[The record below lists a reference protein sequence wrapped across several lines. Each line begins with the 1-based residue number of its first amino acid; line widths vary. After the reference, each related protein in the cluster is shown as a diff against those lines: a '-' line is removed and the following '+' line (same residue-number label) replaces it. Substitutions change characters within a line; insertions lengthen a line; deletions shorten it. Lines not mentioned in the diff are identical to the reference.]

1 MVDIFWNIMS
11 KLTELIVPLVG
22 IYVCF
27 DFIGSLLFN
36 KR

>member
-1 MVDIFWNIMS
+1 MIDYSVLMLIQVI
-11 KLTELIVPLVG
+11 KLVPTIIVWCLV
-22 IYVCF
+22 F

>member
-1 MVDIFWNIMS
+1 MVEVFWNIMIQ
-11 KLTELIVPLVG
+11 LGQLVVPLIA
-22 IYVCF
+22 IYITF